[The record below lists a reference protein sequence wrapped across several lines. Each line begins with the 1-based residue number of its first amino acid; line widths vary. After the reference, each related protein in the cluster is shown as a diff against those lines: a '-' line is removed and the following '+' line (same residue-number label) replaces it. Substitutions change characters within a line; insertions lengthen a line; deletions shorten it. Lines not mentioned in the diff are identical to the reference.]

1 MSFLDLFCRNIPD
14 PDNTTS
20 GDEILDRLPR
30 ILTKVLI
37 GVAALVFLSGLIAF
51 FVRKDRI
58 GENYR
63 KTDPSVEKVINRS
76 KRAKD
81 TVSAY
86 TNLGQLR
93 ITIRQDT
100 DKDSSVLVISPWFS
114 YPQGD
119 TAFEEEIAKKERQI
133 KAIFADYFS
142 SYTKKEL
149 LKKGED
155 QIKQELKDTINS
167 QLVLN
172 QIKDLYFN
180 EYIFF

>member
-20 GDEILDRLPR
+20 GDEILDSLPG

-76 KRAKD
+76 KRTKD